1 MNELEQAV
9 STSFANI
16 VASGAIEKAIEA
28 QLTKTITSII
38 DDQLRSYSDF
48 GEKLKEHVKES
59 LQVDFQGLGLPGYN
73 DLILKIVRKKVAAL
87 TEQSIAESIEKQM
100 ADLLTPAP
108 KEIKL
113 SELVERFINH
123 HAERFSCSC
132 DGPDRI
138 TLRVEE
144 SQYGSR
150 WISLDK
156 AEGTRE
162 YDCEI
167 RFGVS
172 DQDGRMFG
180 LRLDKREIEK
190 TLFIGFYGF
199 EREIFQLHAAGS
211 KLIIDGDSD
220 SINTYYPG
228 RDY

>member
-1 MNELEQAV
+1 M
-9 STSFANI
+9 
-16 VASGAIEKAIEA
+16 
-28 QLTKTITSII
+28 
-38 DDQLRSYSDF
+38 
-48 GEKLKEHVKES
+48 
-59 LQVDFQGLGLPGYN
+59 
-73 DLILKIVRKKVAAL
+73 
-87 TEQSIAESIEKQM
+87 
-100 ADLLTPAP
+100 
-108 KEIKL
+108 
-113 SELVERFINH
+113 ERFINQ

-228 RDY
+228 RDH